1 MNPAYITPQ
10 VATWARER
18 AQMSLEQLAH
28 ALKVDSRTLAA
39 WEGGQQPPPFS
50 KAEKLADKLR
60 IPFGY
65 LFLSRPPKDD
75 FPLPDLRT
83 VGNVAVS
90 KPSLNFVEVVNDAL
104 LKQQWYSEYLEANG
118 AKKIPFVGSYKVA
131 DGVQDV
137 VASMAKALGINDEAR
152 ASTYSWQDFLSYIV
166 RRAEDL
172 GVLVMQ
178 RGIVGNNTRRRLDV
192 DEFRGFAIS
201 DKFSPLVFINAR
213 DAKAAKNFTVVHE
226 LCHLWVGESG
236 ISNPNL
242 RKRSAD
248 EANDIER
255 FCNRVTADV
264 LAPRTALLQRW
275 RAGAGVDENIA
286 NLARYFR
293 VSRYVVAR
301 QASEADRITYNQYM
315 DYLDR
320 HPWFFKAATTES
332 EDGGGDFYNT
342 FGARN
347 GKRFISGVLSAL
359 GQNKITFRSASE
371 LLGVKIAT
379 IKKVA
384 ERFG

>member
-1 MNPAYITPQ
+1 MNAAHITPQ

-18 AQMSLEQLAH
+18 AQMSLEQLAR

-39 WEGGQQPPPFS
+39 WESGQQLPPFGT
-50 KAEKLADKLR
+50 AEKLANKLR

-65 LFLSRPPKDD
+65 LFLSRPPKDA

-104 LKQQWYSEYLEANG
+104 LKQQWYSEYLEASG
-118 AKKIPFVGSYKVA
+118 AKKIPFVGSYRVA

-152 ASTYSWQDFLSYIV
+152 ASAQSWQDFLSYIV
-166 RRAEDL
+166 RRAEHL

-201 DKFSPLVFINAR
+201 DSFAPLVFINAR
-213 DAKAAKNFTVVHE
+213 DAKAAKNFTIVHE

-248 EANDIER
+248 EANAIER
-255 FCNRVTADV
+255 FCNRVAADV
-264 LAPRTALLQRW
+264 LAPRAALLQRW
-275 RAGAGVDENIA
+275 RSGAGVDDNIA

-301 QASEADRITYNQYM
+301 QASESNRITYDQYE

-320 HPWFFKAATTES
+320 HPWFLKAATTEN
-332 EDGGGDFYNT
+332 EEGGGDFYNT

>member
-1 MNPAYITPQ
+1 
-10 VATWARER
+10 
-18 AQMSLEQLAH
+18 MSVEQLART
-28 ALKVDSRTLAA
+28 LKVDSRTVAA
-39 WEGGQQPPPFS
+39 WESGQQPPPFGT
-50 KAEKLADKLR
+50 AEKLAHKLR

-65 LFLSRPPKDD
+65 LFLSEPPKDD

-104 LKQQWYSEYLEANG
+104 LKQQWYSEYLEASG
-118 AKKIPFVGSYKVA
+118 AKKIPFVGSYKAA

-137 VASMAKALGINDEAR
+137 VTSMEKALGINHEAR
-152 ASTYSWQDFLSYIV
+152 AGAHSWQDFLSYIV
-166 RRAEDL
+166 RRAENL

-178 RGIVGNNTRRRLDV
+178 RGIVGNNTRMPLDV
-192 DEFRGFAIS
+192 DEFRGFAVS
-201 DKFSPLVFINAR
+201 DRFAPLVFVNAR
-213 DAKAAKNFTVVHE
+213 DAKAAKNFTIVHE
-226 LCHLWVGESG
+226 LCHLWLGESG

-248 EANDIER
+248 EANAIER
-255 FCNRVTADV
+255 FCNRVAADV
-264 LAPRTALLQRW
+264 LAPPAALLQLW
-275 RAGAGVDENIA
+275 RPGVGVDDNIA

-301 QASEADRITYNQYM
+301 QATESNRISYDQYQ

-320 HPWFFKAATTES
+320 HPWFLKAATSEN

-347 GKRFISGVLSAL
+347 GKRLISGVLSAL
-359 GQNKITFRSASE
+359 GQNKISFRSASQ

-379 IKKVA
+379 IMKVA